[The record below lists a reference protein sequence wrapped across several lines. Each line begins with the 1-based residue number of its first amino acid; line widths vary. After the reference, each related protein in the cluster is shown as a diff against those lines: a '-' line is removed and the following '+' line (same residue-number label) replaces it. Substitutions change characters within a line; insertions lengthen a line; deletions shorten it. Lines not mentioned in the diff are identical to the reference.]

1 MNNSRDITKN
11 YVEREIESRVN
22 KFLWAPEI
30 IALYGPRQS
39 GKTTLMLKIA
49 QDLSK
54 KLAKDNIIFINF
66 EDELEKI
73 RFEKDPKKYIEF
85 YLREK
90 EKVFFFLDE
99 VQYLKNAGKTLK
111 LLFDSYSSAKFIVS
125 GSSSFEIAKLGQ
137 YLVGRCLFFELYP
150 FSFAEFLKSKD
161 SNLYLEYKKSKFSLE
176 KPRKTS
182 SLFLDRLNASLKEYL
197 SFGGYPRIVLEP
209 DTENKKVLLRSIF
222 STYIEKDIVKLYE
235 IRQKENIINL
245 LKYLAAALGKTINYT
260 DAASSLNI
268 SFAQV
273 KRLLATLEQTFVI
286 KRVNPFHKNLITELK
301 KNPRYFFVDL
311 GFKNVLADNFYPS
324 DNELGGLLENY
335 TLLALK
341 KYNLNFWRTTAKAEV
356 DFVIRDKN
364 IPVEVKK
371 TAKITRSL
379 MSFLQT
385 YNPPFGAIVNWEQ
398 SEVLNKQDHKIF
410 FVPASLL

>member
-1 MNNSRDITKN
+1 MNNSRDITSN
-11 YVEREIESRVN
+11 YTEREVEAQVN
-22 KFLWAPEI
+22 KFLFSPEI

-39 GKTTLMLKIA
+39 GKTTLMLKMA

-54 KLAKDNIIFINF
+54 KLAKDNIVFVNF
-66 EDELEKI
+66 EDDLEKI

-85 YLREK
+85 YLKSK

-99 VQYLKNAGKTLK
+99 VQYLKNAGKILK
-111 LLFDSYSSAKFIVS
+111 LLFDSYSNAKFIVS

-161 SNLYLEYKKSKFSLE
+161 SNLHSEYKKNKFSLE
-176 KPRKTS
+176 KPRKAN
-182 SLFLDRLNASLKEYL
+182 SLFLDRLNTNLKEYL
-197 SFGGYPRIVLEP
+197 LFGGYPRIVLEP
-209 DTENKKVLLRSIF
+209 DIESKKVLLRNIF
-222 STYIEKDIVKLYE
+222 LTYIEKDITKLYE

-260 DAASSLNI
+260 DIASSLNI
-268 SFAQV
+268 PFTQV
-273 KRLLATLEQTFVI
+273 KKLLEILEQTFVI
-286 KRVNPFHKNLITELK
+286 KRVNPFYKNLITELK

-311 GFKNVLADNFYPS
+311 GLKNTLVDDFRLA

-335 TLLALK
+335 TLLALG

-356 DFVIRDKN
+356 DFVIKDKN
-364 IPVEVKK
+364 IPIEVKK
-371 TAKITRSL
+371 RAKITRSFT
-379 MSFLQT
+379 SFLQT
-385 YNPPFGAIVNWEQ
+385 YKPPFGVIVNWEQ
-398 SEVLNKQDHKIF
+398 SEVLSKKESKIF